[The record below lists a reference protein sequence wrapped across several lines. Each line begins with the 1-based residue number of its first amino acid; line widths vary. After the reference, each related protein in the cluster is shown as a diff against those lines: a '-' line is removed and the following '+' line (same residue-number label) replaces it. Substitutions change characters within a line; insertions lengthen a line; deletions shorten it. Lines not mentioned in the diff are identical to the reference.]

1 MKAISS
7 NLRNGMKL
15 ILTVPETEIYR
26 QKNTVVATIALFGII
41 VSAIMIL
48 LTTSIINRI
57 IRLSYKDVITEAG
70 NKNAYQEEINRMEK
84 GIHYGNVNFA
94 VVVFDINN
102 LKWVNDNLGHSYG
115 DKLIKDGFRAIASN
129 YKKRNIFRIGGDEFV
144 AIIENMTNETYN
156 KIFDDSRDNSYMDVF
171 NRADKEMYVNK
182 QELKKTNPRFNGIC
196 LFQMLILILYSSLC
210 IHRLALAFQRGN
222 PVPFRILHLLEIHN
236 ALDFLLLLQEFVYQ
250 LV

>member
-129 YKKRNIFRIGGDEFV
+129 YKKRNIFRIGGDEL
-144 AIIENMTNETYN
+144 
-156 KIFDDSRDNSYMDVF
+156 F

-210 IHRLALAFQRGN
+210 IHRLALAFQRGS